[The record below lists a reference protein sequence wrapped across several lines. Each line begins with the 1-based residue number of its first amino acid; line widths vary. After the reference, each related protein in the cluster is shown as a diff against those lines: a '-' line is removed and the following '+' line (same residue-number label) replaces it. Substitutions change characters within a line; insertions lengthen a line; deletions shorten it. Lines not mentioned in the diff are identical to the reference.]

1 MGKHAS
7 WLMVIAV
14 LTVAVLLLWQW
25 AQQRERAAEPPVA
38 QVLAGLDQ
46 LAAEFPE
53 PGDEPLAWPRDH
65 GAKPEQ
71 FAESWL
77 FAGLLHAHGGG
88 RYGFQLAFS
97 RVAVQP
103 ETPAR
108 PSAWRTQDIY
118 RARLS
123 VEPAEKPARSG
134 ERLSRDALGLAGS
147 EGAPPRV
154 WVEDWSFEAG
164 GPEET
169 FLLRAA
175 KANAGLELRLAQAG
189 TKPMPVG
196 GPAYR
201 GYWWPGLAVEGTIL
215 MDGESV
221 AVTGQAMLERLWGR
235 ALPAGQGQLALA
247 RLWIEDGAGGALRCE
262 QLRRRVGG
270 GTPLTECLGHPAMP
284 AEIAL
289 EPVPEGG
296 RVLGGISYPLS
307 WNLDQAAEEPLRT
320 RPLSTRSSAFPDGS
334 WSGIVGIA
342 GRDRAWGLLEL
353 SNFAEP

>member
-1 MGKHAS
+1 MGKRAS
-7 WLMVIAV
+7 WLLVIAL

-25 AQQRERAAEPPVA
+25 AQLRERVAEPPVA
-38 QVLAGLDQ
+38 QALAGLDQ

-65 GAKPEQ
+65 GAKAEQ

-77 FAGLLHAHGGG
+77 FAGLLHAHGS
-88 RYGFQLAFS
+88 RYGFQLSFS
-97 RVAVQP
+97 RIAVQSEAP
-103 ETPAR
+103 VR
-108 PSAWRTQDIY
+108 PSAWGTQHVY

-123 VEPAEKPARSG
+123 IEPADEPARSD

-147 EGAPPRV
+147 QGAPPRA

-164 GPEET
+164 RPEET

-189 TKPMPVG
+189 TTPTTVE

-215 MDGESV
+215 VDGETV
-221 AVTGQAMLERLWGR
+221 PVTGQAMLERLWGR
-235 ALPAGQGQLALA
+235 ALPAGRGQLALA
-247 RLWIEDGAGGALRCE
+247 RLWLEDGAGGALRCE

-270 GTPLTECLGHPAMP
+270 GTPLTECLGHPATP
-284 AEIAL
+284 AEAGL
-289 EPVPEGG
+289 EPVPDGW
-296 RVLGGISYPLS
+296 RVIGGIGYPLS
-307 WNLDQAAEEPLRT
+307 WHLDQAAEEPLRT

-334 WSGIVGIA
+334 WSGIVAIA